1 MLARSLV
8 RSVAVLSLVALGC
21 HGSSSPSEPAR
32 QDALSLVSLS
42 PAEGTVLAYGGTVDV
57 TLRARYSFASA
68 NRGQIGL
75 IAYPGSGGFP
85 TGLPIFTDPF
95 FFPVEGREGE
105 VTLRFRVYFNLSD
118 PPLPKGSRVTLD
130 FALFPEGVNQ
140 SSTGFNA
147 HYQLG
152 S

>member
-32 QDALSLVSLS
+32 RQDALSLVSLS
-42 PAEGTVLAYGGTVDV
+42 PAEGTVLPYGGTVDV

-75 IAYPGSGGFP
+75 IAYPGSGLP
-85 TGLPIFTDPF
+85 TGPPIFTDPF

-105 VTLRFRVYFNLSD
+105 VTLRFKVYFNLSD

-130 FALFPEGVNQ
+130 LALFPEGVNQ